1 VRDRTLELSNFTFL
15 SFPSSPQAFSV
26 ASAVFQ
32 LLITDYP
39 SSILLP
45 SLPMSKTLL
54 NLETPCLVLDAN
66 RLEQNIARMREKMGA
81 HKVALRPHVKTAK
94 CLEIIQLALGDDINH
109 GKITVSTLKEAEF
122 FFAAGISDILYAVGI
137 TPNKLDHVLRLRRSG
152 ADLTIIL
159 DNADAARI
167 VSSKGALE
175 GERFPV
181 LLEIDSDGH
190 RAGVQ
195 PDHPHLVEL
204 ARIVSDGNG
213 TVLRGVMTHAGSSY
227 GRSGDGIRDTAER
240 ERRAVVQAAEHLRT
254 AGLPCPIVSVG
265 STPTA
270 TFAENFD
277 GVTEVRAGVYMFQDL
292 VMAGAGVCSIDDI
305 AISVLTTV
313 LGHQSEKGW
322 IITDAGW
329 MALSRDRGTARQKI
343 DQGYGKV
350 CDIEGKP
357 VGDLNVLDTNQEHGI
372 IGDRLGHTVD
382 LSQFPVGTQLRIL
395 PNHACATAAQHSSY
409 QVVRGGIT
417 VDDVWERFNGW

>member
-1 VRDRTLELSNFTFL
+1 
-15 SFPSSPQAFSV
+15 
-26 ASAVFQ
+26 
-32 LLITDYP
+32 
-39 SSILLP
+39 
-45 SLPMSKTLL
+45 MSKTLYD
-54 NLETPCLVLDAN
+54 LETPCLVLDSS
-66 RLEQNIARMREKMGA
+66 RLWQNIAQMREKMGV
-81 HKVALRPHVKTAK
+81 HKVVLRPHVKTAK
-94 CLEIIQLALGDDINH
+94 CLEVIQLALGSDITH

-152 ADLTIIL
+152 ADLTVIL
-159 DNADAARI
+159 DNAEAARI
-167 VSSKGALE
+167 VSRKGSIE

-190 RAGVQ
+190 RSGVQ
-195 PDHPHLVEL
+195 PGHPHLVEL
-204 ARIVSDGNG
+204 ARIVSDGKG

-227 GRSGDGIRDTAER
+227 GQSVDGIRETAER
-240 ERRAVVQAAEHLRT
+240 ERRAVGQAAERLT
-254 AGLPCPIVSVG
+254 MAGLPCFIVSVG

-270 TFAENFD
+270 TFGENFG

-313 LGHQSEKGW
+313 VGHQAEKGW

-329 MALSRDRGTARQKI
+329 MALSRDRGTAQQKI

-357 VGDLNVLDTNQEHGI
+357 IGNLNVLDTNQEHGI
-372 IGDRLGHTVD
+372 IGDRLGHSVD

-409 QVVRGGIT
+409 QVVRAGIT